1 MTWTFLKLFCPKWDL
16 RQILHGISDSSQ
28 KTLQKNQIINIHI
41 PYSQPIQYN
50 FLKGKKTSL
59 IKKKAKRVG
68 GTKMCSISMTL
79 LENNYFKNSLSVES

>member
-59 IKKKAKRVG
+59 IKKKEEE
-68 GTKMCSISMTL
+68 
-79 LENNYFKNSLSVES
+79 ENRWERSYVTWLCNSGRGSHLI